1 MKKTT
6 CRDLRGACDE
16 VITGATPEE
25 MGANSRSH
33 VMAMLDAGDAGH
45 QAAVESMQM
54 LNEEEQRAWYAGF
67 VARFD
72 QLEDA

>member
-25 MGANSRSH
+25 MGANSRNH
-33 VMAMLDAGDAGH
+33 VMEMLEAGDADH
-45 QAAVESMQM
+45 RAAVESMQA
-54 LNEEEQRAWYAGF
+54 LGKDQQEAWFAEF
-67 VARFD
+67 IARFD
-72 QLEDA
+72 QLEEA